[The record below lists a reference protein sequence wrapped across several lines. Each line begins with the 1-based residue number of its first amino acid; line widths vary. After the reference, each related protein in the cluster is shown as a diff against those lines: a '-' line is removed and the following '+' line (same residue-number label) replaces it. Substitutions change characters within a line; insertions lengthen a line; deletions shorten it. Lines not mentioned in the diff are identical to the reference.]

1 MPLTVTFSMC
11 PYRDTWVISQKASAA
26 LKYMSGV
33 GAEPSPP
40 RFGPSSHAN
49 VLCAVPL
56 WLTVASFKNGVTDV
70 TSASNT
76 ISRRWMVGSRPSG
89 SCAMAPPRK
98 LVAVMKTRREAA
110 GERDPIFEIIA
121 WYSYTYDSADA
132 EGSSRLFV
140 EDGVFEIGFESG
152 AADSPAGTIRPARSS
167 MS

>member
-1 MPLTVTFSMC
+1 
-11 PYRDTWVISQKASAA
+11 
-26 LKYMSGV
+26 
-33 GAEPSPP
+33 
-40 RFGPSSHAN
+40 
-49 VLCAVPL
+49 
-56 WLTVASFKNGVTDV
+56 
-70 TSASNT
+70 
-76 ISRRWMVGSRPSG
+76 
-89 SCAMAPPRK
+89 MAPPRK

>member
-89 SCAMAPPRK
+89 SVAMAPPRK
-98 LVAVMKTRREAA
+98 LVAVMKTRRERSWRE
-110 GERDPIFEIIA
+110 GPHPRDHR
-121 WYSYTYDSADA
+121 SVLVHVLHSADA
-132 EGSSRLFV
+132 EGVSRLFV
-140 EDGVFEIGFESG
+140 EDGVFEIGFEIG
-152 AADSPAGTIRPARSS
+152 AADSPAGTIRPA
-167 MS
+167 